1 MYDDFNWDELEKEEA
16 ENTSSISEELTVSDD
31 EDSDSLHVS
40 LQWSDSIPMY
50 TFKGKNLQQSLLD
63 KLEGI
68 TRDSFSQDAAM
79 WQAQI
84 NLLPAFD
91 EGEIRKTIRSWNLK
105 IPEKYIFDE
114 SEILSTYVRL
124 MNYRSE
130 IKDYID
136 LVYAHNELITQAGKS
151 LEKIAIRLSPGPR
164 HDKESNAT
172 SVVNDF
178 SVASSQTKRILYYLE
193 QTIKTIEFNAML
205 MGRMLQ
211 ERQAL
216 SKINNTMI
224 NEGMNVN
231 YNRSVQSPNI
241 KHL

>member
-1 MYDDFNWDELEKEEA
+1 MYDDFNWDELEVEEV
-16 ENTSSISEELTVSDD
+16 ESTSSITEETTVADND
-31 EDSDSLHVS
+31 EDGSLHVS
-40 LQWSDSIPMY
+40 LNWSDSIPMY

-84 NLLPAFD
+84 NLLPSFD
-91 EGEIRKTIRSWNLK
+91 EGEIRKTIRTWNLK
-105 IPEKYIFDE
+105 IPEQYIFDE

-178 SVASSQTKRILYYLE
+178 SVAASQTKRILYYLE

-231 YNRSVQSPNI
+231 YNRSVHNPNT
-241 KHL
+241 KHI

>member
-84 NLLPAFD
+84 NLLPSFD
-91 EGEIRKTIRSWNLK
+91 EGEIRKTIRNWNLK

-124 MNYRSE
+124 MNYRSD

>member
-1 MYDDFNWDELEKEEA
+1 MYDDFNWDDLEEEEA
-16 ENTSSISEELTVSDD
+16 EKISSMNEKLSVSDE
-31 EDSDSLHVS
+31 EDDDSLHVS

-84 NLLPAFD
+84 NLLPSFD

>member
-84 NLLPAFD
+84 NLLPSFD
-91 EGEIRKTIRSWNLK
+91 EGEIRKTIRAWNLK

-124 MNYRSE
+124 MNYRSD

>member
-1 MYDDFNWDELEKEEA
+1 MYDDFNWDELEIEEV
-16 ENTSSISEELTVSDD
+16 ESTSSITEETTVTDND
-31 EDSDSLHVS
+31 EDGSLHVS
-40 LQWSDSIPMY
+40 LNWSDSIPMY

-84 NLLPAFD
+84 NLLPSFD
-91 EGEIRKTIRSWNLK
+91 EGEIRKTIRTWNLK
-105 IPEKYIFDE
+105 IPEQYIFDE

-178 SVASSQTKRILYYLE
+178 SVAASQTKRILYYLE

-231 YNRSVQSPNI
+231 YNRSVHNPNT
-241 KHL
+241 KHI

>member
-1 MYDDFNWDELEKEEA
+1 MYDDFNWDDLEEEEA
-16 ENTSSISEELTVSDD
+16 EKISSMNEKLSVSED
-31 EDSDSLHVS
+31 EDDDSLHVS

-84 NLLPAFD
+84 NLLPSFD

>member
-84 NLLPAFD
+84 NLLPSFD

>member
-1 MYDDFNWDELEKEEA
+1 MYDDFNWDDLEEEEA
-16 ENTSSISEELTVSDD
+16 EKISSMNEKLSVSDD
-31 EDSDSLHVS
+31 EDDDSLHVS

-84 NLLPAFD
+84 NLLPSFD

>member
-1 MYDDFNWDELEKEEA
+1 MYDDFNWDDLEEEEA
-16 ENTSSISEELTVSDD
+16 EKISSMNEKLSVSED
-31 EDSDSLHVS
+31 EDDDSLHVS

-68 TRDSFSQDAAM
+68 TLDSFSQDAAM

-84 NLLPAFD
+84 NLLPSFD

>member
-1 MYDDFNWDELEKEEA
+1 MYDDFNWDDLEEEEA
-16 ENTSSISEELTVSDD
+16 EKISSMNEKLSVSDD
-31 EDSDSLHVS
+31 EDNDSLHVS

-84 NLLPAFD
+84 NLLPSFD

>member
-1 MYDDFNWDELEKEEA
+1 MYDDFNWDDLEEEEA
-16 ENTSSISEELTVSDD
+16 EKISSMNEKLSVSDD
-31 EDSDSLHVS
+31 EEDDSLHVS

-84 NLLPAFD
+84 NLLPSFD

-193 QTIKTIEFNAML
+193 QTIQTIEFNAML

>member
-84 NLLPAFD
+84 NLLPSFD
-91 EGEIRKTIRSWNLK
+91 EGEIRKTIRTWNLK

-124 MNYRSE
+124 MNYRSD

>member
-1 MYDDFNWDELEKEEA
+1 MYDDFNWDELEIEEV
-16 ENTSSISEELTVSDD
+16 ESTSSITEETTVADND
-31 EDSDSLHVS
+31 EDGSLHVS
-40 LQWSDSIPMY
+40 LNWSDSIPMY

-84 NLLPAFD
+84 NLLPSFD
-91 EGEIRKTIRSWNLK
+91 EGEIRKTIRTWNLK
-105 IPEKYIFDE
+105 IPEQYIFDE

-178 SVASSQTKRILYYLE
+178 SVAASQTKRILYYLE

-231 YNRSVQSPNI
+231 YNRSVHNPNT
-241 KHL
+241 KHI

>member
-1 MYDDFNWDELEKEEA
+1 MYDDFNWDDLEEEEA
-16 ENTSSISEELTVSDD
+16 EKISSMNEKLSVCDD
-31 EDSDSLHVS
+31 EDDDSLHVS

-84 NLLPAFD
+84 NLLPSFD